1 MSEIVARQR
10 RLMRIRRHMR
20 IRKKMHGTGDCPR
33 LCVYRSDKHIYGQII
48 DDSRG
53 VTLLTVGTVAGEV
66 KARLSALPAV
76 EGAPTT
82 GKIAQARAVGLVL
95 AEKAKEKGLA
105 RVRFDRGGY
114 LYHGRVKALADGAR
128 EGGLQF

>member
-1 MSEIVARQR
+1 
-10 RLMRIRRHMR
+10 MRVRRHMR
-20 IRKKMHGTGDCPR
+20 IRKKVTGTADCPR

-48 DDSRG
+48 DDSLG
-53 VTLLTVGTVAGEV
+53 VTLLTVGTISGEV
-66 KARLSALPAV
+66 KARISTLTDA
-76 EGAPTT
+76 EGSPTK
-82 GKIAQARAVGLVL
+82 GKVGQARAVGLVL
-95 AEKAKEKGLA
+95 AEKAREKGLA

>member
-1 MSEIVARQR
+1 MAEIIARQR
-10 RLMRIRRHMR
+10 RLMRVRRHMR
-20 IRKKMHGTGDCPR
+20 IRKRMTGTAECPR

-48 DDSRG
+48 DDARG
-53 VTLLTVGTVAGEV
+53 VTLLTVGTLSGEV
-66 KARLSALPAV
+66 KNRIGALPDA
-76 EGAPTT
+76 GGLPTK
-82 GKIAQARAVGLVL
+82 GKVGQARAVGLVL
-95 AEKAKEKGLA
+95 AEKAKEQGLD

>member
-1 MSEIVARQR
+1 MAEVVARQR

-20 IRKKMHGTGDCPR
+20 IRKKMEGTADCPR

-53 VTLLTVGTVAGEV
+53 VTLLTVGTISGEV
-66 KARLSALPAV
+66 KARVATLAGDEKSPAK
-76 EGAPTT
+76 GKT
-82 GKIAQARAVGLVL
+82 GQARAVGLVL